1 MKDEEGHGPI
11 GSPRR
16 KPDRLDAWF
25 CRIALIIVAVLIL
38 MILYHAM
45 QVRPADPAA
54 KHVIR
59 SRILG

>member
-25 CRIALIIVAVLIL
+25 CRIAFIIIGALIF

-54 KHVIR
+54 KHDNR
-59 SRILG
+59 SRVLV